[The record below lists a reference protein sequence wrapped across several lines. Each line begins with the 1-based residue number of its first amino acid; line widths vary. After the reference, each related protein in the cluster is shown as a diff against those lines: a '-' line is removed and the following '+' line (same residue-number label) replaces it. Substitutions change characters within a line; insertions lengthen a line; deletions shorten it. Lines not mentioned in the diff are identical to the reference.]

1 MRMSMLSLFLFQ
13 SKLLVE
19 KTSILVHLM
28 TLLSTPV
35 WWQYVNVLEE
45 YSRT

>member
-1 MRMSMLSLFLFQ
+1 MRMSVLSLFLFQ

-28 TLLSTPV
+28 TLYSTPV
-35 WWQYVNVLEE
+35 W
-45 YSRT
+45 